1 MSEDNRLKLN
11 QMVENTGM
19 LRREVAKYLGIHQ
32 RTLYRYMSGELEIPI
47 SIMLA
52 MRLLTK
58 GK

>member
-1 MSEDNRLKLN
+1 MADDNRVKLA
-11 QMVENTGM
+11 QMVENSGM
-19 LRREVAKYLGIHQ
+19 LRKDVSKYLGIHQ
-32 RTLYRYMSGELEIPI
+32 RTLYRYMSGELEIPT

>member
-1 MSEDNRLKLN
+1 
-11 QMVENTGM
+11 MVENTGM